1 MSDDGRV
8 PVDYAGQ
15 MAEQWL
21 STACSVA
28 KWYLGLFDPRPDL
41 SMPARSV
48 KFPYTWWW

>member
-1 MSDDGRV
+1 MNEEGRE

-21 STACSVA
+21 NTACSVT

-41 SMPARSV
+41 SIPARSV
-48 KFPYTWWW
+48 RVLYIWWW